1 MSKLLKPT
9 NYTENGIIGQN
20 INAIVNIHDLS
31 CSCNNPL
38 KCIIKQIYLKEKGL
52 KFKPEE
58 LKQWLTGGETT
69 ATTGEEE
76 DPITAEDVDALFA
89 AIDTEDTG

>member
-9 NYTENGIIGQN
+9 NYTENGIIAQN
-20 INAIVNIHDLS
+20 INAFVSIHDLS
-31 CSCNNPL
+31 CSCDSPL

-52 KFKPEE
+52 NFKPEE
-58 LKQWLTGGETT
+58 LKQWFTGGETT

-76 DPITAEDVDALFA
+76 DPISAEDVDALFA